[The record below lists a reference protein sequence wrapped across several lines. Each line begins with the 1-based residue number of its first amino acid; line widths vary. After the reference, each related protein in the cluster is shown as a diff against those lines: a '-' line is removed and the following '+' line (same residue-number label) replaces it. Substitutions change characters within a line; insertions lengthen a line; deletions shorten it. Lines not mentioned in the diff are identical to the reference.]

1 MYRIAIVEDEKNDAE
16 KLNNS
21 LKQYLEKNNIS
32 ASIHN
37 YSDGDEIIEEETNF
51 DIILLDIEMK
61 RMDGIQAAHKIRQ
74 KDEHVIIVFITRMI
88 NMALEGYS
96 VDAADFLI
104 KPLNPLNFET
114 RMDRIFKKLALNK
127 DRFIEVKNGQHK
139 QYININ
145 DIDYIEAANKKVTL
159 NLIDGNK
166 INTTEPLYVLEEKL
180 LKEGFYKPHNSYLVN
195 LNQVKSLNNTDIKL
209 KTDTIPLSKHRR
221 KDFLNALTAF
231 KGNIL

>member
-61 RMDGIQAAHKIRQ
+61 RMDGIQAAYKIRQ

-195 LNQVKSLNNTDIKL
+195 LNQIKSLNNTDIKL

>member
-16 KLNNS
+16 KLSSS

>member
-16 KLNNS
+16 KLSSS

-96 VDAADFLI
+96 VDEADFLI

-145 DIDYIEAANKKVTL
+145 DIDYIEAANKKVNL

>member
-166 INTTEPLYVLEEKL
+166 INTTEPLYVMEEKL

>member
-1 MYRIAIVEDEKNDAE
+1 MYRIAIVEDERNDAE

>member
-145 DIDYIEAANKKVTL
+145 DIDYIIVDKK
-159 NLIDGNK
+159 NDKMPDGYYFDVSK
-166 INTTEPLYVLEEKL
+166 ILEVRNTKFGE
-180 LKEGFYKPHNSYLVN
+180 
-195 LNQVKSLNNTDIKL
+195 
-209 KTDTIPLSKHRR
+209 
-221 KDFLNALTAF
+221 
-231 KGNIL
+231 

>member
-114 RMDRIFKKLALNK
+114 RMDRIFRKLSLSK
-127 DRFIEVKNGQHK
+127 ERFIEIKNGVNK

>member
-16 KLNNS
+16 KLSSS
-21 LKQYLEKNNIS
+21 LIQYLEKNNIS

>member
-1 MYRIAIVEDEKNDAE
+1 MYNIAIVEDETKEAENINSFLKNY
-16 KLNNS
+16 LN
-21 LKQYLEKNNIS
+21 ENNIS
-32 ASIHN
+32 SNIYN
-37 YSDGDEIIEEETNF
+37 FKDGDEIIEEDTNF

-61 RMDGIQAAHKIRQ
+61 RMDGITAAHKIRE
-74 KDEHVIIVFITRMI
+74 KDEHVIIVFITRMV
-88 NMALEGYS
+88 NMAIEGYS
-96 VDAADFLI
+96 VDAADFII
-104 KPLNPLNFET
+104 KPLNYLNFRT
-114 RMDRIFKKLALNK
+114 RMDRIFRKLSLSK
-127 DRFIEVKNGQHK
+127 ERFIEIKNGVNK

>member
-145 DIDYIEAANKKVTL
+145 DIDYIEAANKKVTM

>member
-37 YSDGDEIIEEETNF
+37 YSDGDVIIEEETNF

-145 DIDYIEAANKKVTL
+145 DIDYIEAANKKVCIY
-159 NLIDGNK
+159 LINK
-166 INTTEPLYVLEEKL
+166 QNISTTEPLYSLEQKL
-180 LKEGFYKPHNSYLVN
+180 QNEGFYKPHNSYLVN
-195 LNQVKSLNNTDIKL
+195 LSHVKSLKQNEVLL
-209 KTDTIPLSKHRR
+209 KTSTAPISKHRR
-221 KDFLNALTAF
+221 KDFLNTLTAF